1 MEQGDILIAQLRQ
14 SGLNIDAS
22 TTPAD
27 ITTDV
32 LYDVLLT
39 GLEKLGALTAADR
52 KKRFPKALPAA
63 TASKFSVAQSLV
75 QVLHGAGC
83 SGFGYDNL
91 VYPVEAASKLALEW
105 LVTELGRAAEAAA
118 QRHRERD
125 DDAAPLTDLQRRIVA
140 LQRIVTDAVG
150 SAAASGKKARGTQ
163 LIQPS
168 RRVARPVGASG
179 AFWAVPA
186 ASALGE
192 EAEGTEENIMSQVS
206 VGWKVVSKSH
216 TFIGDVV
223 KPIASQV
230 ALDTISEAHSTL
242 IASSKPFLK
251 AVVAVVNERQVA
263 SPTSPVI
270 PNWVARLEGSLTKP
284 EKKSSK
290 TKKSCGPSAIEF
302 FSSSEAGLLDASTIT
317 STKKKQQEEEAAIQ
331 EGESSHQAN
340 RAKRQ
345 EEELSVKDQLHHAKQ
360 ELRKKKAV
368 LQELNNNLEAAQ
380 SLISDLKGQLSE
392 EEAAALARWEAAQ
405 AQQDLLSLM
414 DDPEGSEAT
423 IQLRITELKEQ
434 RRQVRDAA
442 NAKLQ
447 KVEKKRE
454 QLLEE
459 NDDEGEGREEQ
470 LADIRQKIKEA
481 KLKAKQRGR
490 EVKMLQADYERC
502 PKDIDRSGF
511 LRLIFDM
518 TANIRKQHQQL
529 EGVKRDMAES
539 NAAITAL
546 EERTAAIFKGIEERV
561 YSSASTAAPTTT
573 TAPAAKG
580 AEPADDFS
588 RQAYRNLVELQDSYT
603 SLINAIRARGV
614 AAQELH
620 ELDEKVGKLKRVVG
634 TYNTEQMQQDLEAVE
649 ADNLRL
655 EEEISA
661 YQQQ

>member
-27 ITTDV
+27 ISTDV

-39 GLEKLGALTAADR
+39 GLERLGALTAADR
-52 KKRFPKALPAA
+52 KKRFPKTLPAA

-75 QVLHGAGC
+75 QVLHSAGC

-91 VYPVEAASKLALEW
+91 VYPIEAASKSALEW

-125 DDAAPLTDLQRRIVA
+125 EDAAPLTDLQRRFVA
-140 LQRIVTDAVG
+140 LQRIVTEAVG
-150 SAAASGKKARGTQ
+150 SAAASGKKQRGTQ
-163 LIQPS
+163 LMQPS
-168 RRVARPVGASG
+168 RRVRRPSAASG

-192 EAEGTEENIMSQVS
+192 EADGAEENIMSQVS
-206 VGWKVVSKSH
+206 AGWKVVSKSH
-216 TFIGDVV
+216 TFPGDVA
-223 KPIASQV
+223 KPVASQV
-230 ALDTISEAHSTL
+230 ALDTISETHSSL

-251 AVVAVVNERQVA
+251 AVAAVISEQQA
-263 SPTSPVI
+263 APTAVPL
-270 PNWVARLEGSLTKP
+270 WVSRMEGGLKKQD
-284 EKKSSK
+284 KKSRAK
-290 TKKSCGPSAIEF
+290 KATKSSSIEF
-302 FSSSEAGLLDASTIT
+302 FSTSEAGLLDASTIT
-317 STKKKQQEEEAAIQ
+317 TTKKKQKEEEAAIE
-331 EGESSHQAN
+331 EGESDHQAN

-345 EEELSVKDQLHHAKQ
+345 EEEMSVKDQLHQAKQ

-368 LQELNNNLEAAQ
+368 LQELSSTLEAAQ
-380 SLISDLKGQLSE
+380 SQIGDIKAQLLE

-405 AQQDLLSLM
+405 ARQDLLSLM
-414 DDPEGSEAT
+414 DDPEGSEAI

-459 NDDEGEGREEQ
+459 NDDEGEGREDQ
-470 LADIRQKIKEA
+470 LAVARQKIKDA

-490 EVKMLQADYERC
+490 EVKSLQADYERC

-518 TANIRKQHQQL
+518 TANIRKQQQQL
-529 EGVKRDMAES
+529 EGVKRDMAETNS
-539 NAAITAL
+539 AIAAL
-546 EERTAAIFKGIEERV
+546 EEKTAVIFKSIEERV
-561 YSSASTAAPTTT
+561 YSSASSASPAGAAHPS
-573 TAPAAKG
+573 KG
-580 AEPADDFS
+580 AAEPADDFS
-588 RQAYRNLVELQDSYT
+588 RQAYRNLVELQDSYS
-603 SLINAIRARGV
+603 SLIQAIRSRGV

-655 EEEISA
+655 EDEISA

>member
-27 ITTDV
+27 ISTDV

-39 GLEKLGALTAADR
+39 GLERLGALTAADR
-52 KKRFPKALPAA
+52 KKRFPKTLPAA

-75 QVLHGAGC
+75 QVLHSAGC

-91 VYPVEAASKLALEW
+91 VYPIEAASKSALEW

-125 DDAAPLTDLQRRIVA
+125 EDAAPLTDLQRRFVA
-140 LQRIVTDAVG
+140 LQRIVTEAVG
-150 SAAASGKKARGTQ
+150 SAAASGKKQRGTQ
-163 LIQPS
+163 LMQPS
-168 RRVARPVGASG
+168 RRVRRPSAASG

-186 ASALGE
+186 VSALGE
-192 EAEGTEENIMSQVS
+192 EADGAEENIMSQVS
-206 VGWKVVSKSH
+206 AGWKVVSKSH
-216 TFIGDVV
+216 TFLGDVA
-223 KPIASQV
+223 KPVASQV
-230 ALDTISEAHSTL
+230 ALDTISEAHSSL

-251 AVVAVVNERQVA
+251 AVAAVISEQQA
-263 SPTSPVI
+263 A
-270 PNWVARLEGSLTKP
+270 PNPMPLWVSRMEGGLAKQ
-284 EKKSSK
+284 EKKSRA
-290 TKKSCGPSAIEF
+290 KKAAKSSSIEF
-302 FSSSEAGLLDASTIT
+302 FSTSEAGLLDASTIT
-317 STKKKQQEEEAAIQ
+317 TTKKKQKEEEAAI
-331 EGESSHQAN
+331 EESESDHQAS

-345 EEELSVKDQLHHAKQ
+345 EEEMSVKDQLHQAKQ
-360 ELRKKKAV
+360 ELRKKKAL
-368 LQELNNNLEAAQ
+368 LQELSSTLEAAQ
-380 SLISDLKGQLSE
+380 SQVADIKAQLSE

-405 AQQDLLSLM
+405 ARQDLLSLM
-414 DDPEGSEAT
+414 DDPEGSEAI

-459 NDDEGEGREEQ
+459 NDDEGEGREDQ
-470 LADIRQKIKEA
+470 LADVRQKIKDA

-490 EVKMLQADYERC
+490 EVKSLQVDYERC

-518 TANIRKQHQQL
+518 TANIRKQQQQL
-529 EGVKRDMAES
+529 EGVKRDMAET
-539 NAAITAL
+539 NTAIAAL
-546 EERTAAIFKGIEERV
+546 EEKTAVIFKSIEERV
-561 YSSASTAAPTTT
+561 YSSASTAGAAP
-573 TAPAAKG
+573 PSKG
-580 AEPADDFS
+580 ATEPADDFS
-588 RQAYRNLVELQDSYT
+588 RQAYRNLVELQDSYS
-603 SLINAIRARGV
+603 SLIQAIRSRGV

-655 EEEISA
+655 EDEISA